1 MHPMFSA
8 ASTSASRRDATMV
21 GVSIPVPS
29 PFGEQLQERR
39 ASYGDPLADTT
50 PAHITL
56 LGPTEVVDGEL
67 EELVAHLGDAAR
79 SAEPF
84 VVVLRGTG
92 TFRPVSDVV
101 FVQVARGISACEQL
115 EQGIRKGRWG
125 VELAFPYHPHVT
137 VAHDVA
143 ENELDRAFDELAQ
156 FVATFDVR
164 SFDLYV
170 QGGGGVWVSVRDF
183 PLGDVAGEADG

>member
-1 MHPMFSA
+1 MSSA
-8 ASTSASRRDATMV
+8 ASASASRGDATMV

-39 ASYGDPLADTT
+39 ASYGDPLADNT

-56 LGPTEVVDGEL
+56 LGPTEVVDSEL
-67 EELVAHLGDAAR
+67 AELSAHLGDAAR
-79 SAEPF
+79 TVEPF
-84 VVVLRGTG
+84 LVVLRGTG

-137 VAHDVA
+137 VAHAVG
-143 ENELDRAFDELAQ
+143 EEELDRAFDELAH
-156 FVATFDVR
+156 FVATFEVR

-170 QGGGGVWVSVRDF
+170 QDGDGTWAPVREF
-183 PLGDVAGEADG
+183 PLGEPAAEADG

>member
-1 MHPMFSA
+1 MSFA
-8 ASTSASRRDATMV
+8 APATARRPDVTMV
-21 GVSIPVPS
+21 GVSIPVPA
-29 PFGEQLQERR
+29 PFGPQLQARR
-39 ASYGDPLADTT
+39 ASYGDPLAATT

-56 LGPTEVVDGEL
+56 LGPTEVPAEDLIDLADHLRTAAQSVD
-67 EELVAHLGDAAR
+67 
-79 SAEPF
+79 PF

-115 EQGIRKGRWG
+115 EQAIGKGRWG

-143 ENELDRAFDELAQ
+143 EAELDRAFDELAQ
-156 FVATFDVR
+156 FVATFEVR
-164 SFDLYV
+164 SFHLYV
-170 QGGGGVWVSVRDF
+170 KDGSGSWVPVCEF
-183 PLGDVAGEADG
+183 PLGDPEGEADG